1 MLLALFQIC
10 RCLYVAGV
18 VFHSLLL
25 PNAGLTT
32 IVDTKAVIFVFARQ
46 NLFTGIP
53 LIILPF
59 VAAYLCVTGIGLFRL
74 KKWARDVLMVA
85 SGATILLWARGL
97 LLDSAFIDQMLPTE
111 LQRQTVYVFMCVDTM
126 IGRKLTGIS

>member
-1 MLLALFQIC
+1 M
-10 RCLYVAGV
+10 